1 MRALLRL
8 VASTLVVLPVA
19 AGCASGVYRV
29 ANLPKDFIAPS
40 SVNLEE
46 INLSALTDRSV
57 SRDLVQRGDV
67 LDVTLVTDFSR
78 MTTTTTPVRVAD
90 DGTVSIPLIGS
101 VPVAG
106 LELEQA
112 EGLIAA
118 ESKARGIFRNP
129 SITVTMRQRRM
140 NRVMVVGA
148 VNQPGVYELARG
160 SNSLLAGLLA
170 AGGLSKEAGP
180 EVQIRH
186 TAVSGVAPNG
196 QLAARQGE
204 IDRFVGATVALSPR
218 GGSATA
224 TPTTDQPPSDG
235 QLASYQ
241 PSPPAAVAPIQVNLV
256 EASKEG
262 RHTPELQDGDVV
274 YVAKRSPKPIY
285 VQGLVRKPGEFPLPV
300 SQELRLLDALALAGG
315 CSNPAADNVLVIR
328 QAPGRQEPVR
338 IALTIEGAKSG
349 PDNLLLAAGDTVMV
363 EQTAATVVVD
373 AVQTFFRFGFSGT
386 IPMF

>member
-1 MRALLRL
+1 MRAFSRL
-8 VASTLVVLPVA
+8 VASSLVVLPVA

-29 ANLPKDFIAPS
+29 ANLPKDFMAPS

-46 INLSALTDRSV
+46 INLSGLTDRSV
-57 SRDLVQRGDV
+57 SRDLIQRGDV
-67 LDVTLVTDFSR
+67 LDVTMVTDFSR
-78 MTTTTTPVRVAD
+78 MTTTTTPVRVAE
-90 DGTVSIPLIGS
+90 DGAVAIPLIGGI
-101 VPVAG
+101 PVAG

-148 VNQPGVYELARG
+148 VSQPGVYELARG

-186 TAVSGVAPNG
+186 TAVAGLFPQG
-196 QLAARQGE
+196 PQMMPPRLADQAR
-204 IDRFVGATVALSPR
+204 
-218 GGSATA
+218 
-224 TPTTDQPPSDG
+224 SDG

-241 PSPPAAVAPIQVNLV
+241 QSPPAAVAAIQVNLV

-315 CSNPAADNVLVIR
+315 CSNPAAENVLVIR
-328 QAPGRQEPVR
+328 QVPNRTEPVR
-338 IALTIEGAKSG
+338 IALDIERAKSG
-349 PDNLLLAAGDTVMV
+349 QDNLLLAAGDTVIV
-363 EQTAATVVVD
+363 EQTAATVVVE

>member
-1 MRALLRL
+1 MRAFSRL

-19 AGCASGVYRV
+19 AGCAGGVYRV
-29 ANLPKDFIAPS
+29 ANLPKECMAPS

-46 INLSALTDRSV
+46 INLSGLTDRSV
-57 SRDLVQRGDV
+57 SRDLIQRGDV
-67 LDVTLVTDFSR
+67 VDVTMVTDFSR
-78 MTTTTTPVRVAD
+78 MTTTTTPLRVAED
-90 DGTVSIPLIGS
+90 STVAIPLIGS

-129 SITVTMRQRRM
+129 SVTVTMRQRRM
-140 NRVMVVGA
+140 NRVTVVGA

-160 SNSLLAGLLA
+160 SNSLLAGLLV

-180 EVQIRH
+180 EVEIRH
-186 TAVSGVAPNG
+186 TVVSGVAPNG
-196 QLAARQGE
+196 PQMMPRLA
-204 IDRFVGATVALSPR
+204 
-218 GGSATA
+218 
-224 TPTTDQPPSDG
+224 DQPPSAG

-241 PSPPAAVAPIQVNLV
+241 QSPPAAIAAIQVNLV
-256 EASKEG
+256 EASKAG

-315 CSNPAADNVLVIR
+315 CSNPAAEKVLVIR
-328 QAPGRQEPVR
+328 QVPKRAEPVR
-338 IALTIEGAKSG
+338 IALNIESAKSG
-349 PDNLLLAAGDTVMV
+349 QDNLLLAAGDTVIV
-363 EQTAATVVVD
+363 EQTAATVVVE
-373 AVQTFFRFGFSGT
+373 AVQTFFRFGFSGA